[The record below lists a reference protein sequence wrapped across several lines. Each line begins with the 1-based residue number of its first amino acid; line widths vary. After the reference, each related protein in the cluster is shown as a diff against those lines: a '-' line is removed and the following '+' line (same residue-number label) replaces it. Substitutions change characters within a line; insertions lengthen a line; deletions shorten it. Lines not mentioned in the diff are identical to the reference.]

1 MTLYT
6 RSYNSELFDM
16 MREFIPPHVEVVQM
30 RGYNSWQDA
39 LRFIVDVIKDCDGF
53 AVINDEDNFIY
64 NWAAVPGIIEHMKE
78 NRYTHAGMP
87 DRGVSPHRTL
97 QYTTLNPFFNIID
110 CPAIREA
117 GGLLPVDKPSFMAAP
132 LFEIFDDLY
141 LQMWKVGKPLYLNA
155 STTSD
160 GYTTHLKDHK
170 GEYFSLHSWMSRE
183 WSNGEKKRIL
193 DVYNT
198 AKEYYVI

>member
-6 RSYNSELFDM
+6 RSYNSELFEM

-87 DRGVSPHRTL
+87 DRGISPHRTL
-97 QYTTLNPFFNIID
+97 QWTTLNPFFNIIN
-110 CPAIREA
+110 CPEIIRL
-117 GGLLPVDKPSFMAAP
+117 GGLANIDKPTFMSCP
-132 LFEIFDDLY
+132 TFEIFDDLY

-155 STTSD
+155 GTTSD
-160 GYTTHLKDHK
+160 GFTTHLKDHS
-170 GEYFSLHSWMSRE
+170 GEYFALHSWLSRE
-183 WSNGEKKRIL
+183 WARGEKERINK
-193 DVYNT
+193 VYND
-198 AKEYYVI
+198 AKEYHGR